1 MYRHITQFE
10 TRDMAFRDALRLDT
24 ERRAARRL
32 REIEKPKGI
41 RPSRLRALA
50 ATLLRPS

>member
-1 MYRHITQFE
+1 MDTRITQFE
-10 TRDMAFRDALRLDT
+10 TRNMALRDALRLDT
-24 ERRAARRL
+24 ERRAARRR
-32 REIEKPKGI
+32 RESEKPACI